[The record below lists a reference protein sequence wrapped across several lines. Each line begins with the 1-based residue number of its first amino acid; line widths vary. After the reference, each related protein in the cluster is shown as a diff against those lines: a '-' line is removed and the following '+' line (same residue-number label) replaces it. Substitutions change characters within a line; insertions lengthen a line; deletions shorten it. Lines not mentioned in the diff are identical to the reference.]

1 MKTIT
6 LKCYSDSNN
15 SWIEVPRSL
24 LTHDSLWLISIHS
37 YENGDMLYLDMKYD
51 GSSLIRN
58 FSLVDIEVQLDVRH
72 SNTPSVVRT
81 YKRFYYNPYS
91 PSAKGE
97 YRYDF
102 NQGCFF
108 S

>member
-6 LKCYSDSNN
+6 LKCYSDPNN

-58 FSLVDIEVQLDVRH
+58 FSLVDIEVQLDMRH

-81 YKRFYYNPYS
+81 YKRFYYNPYN
-91 PSAKGE
+91 PHAKGE